1 MASHQIIVRARAD
14 DETQSY
20 CWKEIT
26 IMKIVLT
33 KEEQE
38 KREAIARKIRA
49 DVNQVK
55 PYRRYAVIA

>member
-1 MASHQIIVRARAD
+1 
-14 DETQSY
+14 
-20 CWKEIT
+20 
-26 IMKIVLT
+26 MKIVLT

>member
-1 MASHQIIVRARAD
+1 
-14 DETQSY
+14 
-20 CWKEIT
+20 
-26 IMKIVLT
+26 MKIVLT

-38 KREAIARKIRA
+38 KREAIARKIRT